1 MNILNEKARI
11 LRVQIAVEKS
21 NPNPNWKVI
30 QRLERELKTCIEGLN
45 EGPDIM

>member
-11 LRVQIAVEKS
+11 LRVQIAVER
-21 NPNPNWKVI
+21 NRQNPNWKTI
-30 QRLERELKTCIEGLN
+30 QKLENELKKCIEGLN